1 VPATYII
8 RIAESWVV
16 TTDRFS
22 FLVLRK
28 QERVALLDT
37 YMKQE
42 EKTACPENRTLPLL
56 DSVLL

>member
-28 QERVALLDT
+28 QERVALT
-37 YMKQE
+37 GYIYETRRK
-42 EKTACPENRTLPLL
+42 NRL
-56 DSVLL
+56 S